1 MLKYIKF
8 WQTISILHQRFFANI
23 RCLFTLSFCAPYVR
37 SHKSNGRAFF
47 VYTSMAAAQ
56 RSAAHLMQQLFDS
69 ACHVYNKC
77 VSTYKTCLGNNMC
90 EFSCCN
96 CSPFLFFSVS
106 FTNTIFFIFL
116 SPCFSDHT
124 QKRYLFLQ
132 LIINASNV
140 LGTLF
145 MLLQI
150 LRWSWRRKWKILKW
164 SFIESLLKIAFS
176 IVINVRIPNL

>member
-23 RCLFTLSFCAPYVR
+23 RCLFTLSFCAPSVR

-69 ACHVYNKC
+69 ACHVYCKC
-77 VSTYKTCLGNNMC
+77 VSTYKPCLGNNMC

-96 CSPFLFFSVS
+96 CSPFLFFSVKTQTLLIS
-106 FTNTIFFIFL
+106 L
-116 SPCFSDHT
+116 CFSNHT
-124 QKRYLFLQ
+124 QKCYLFFQ
-132 LIINASNV
+132 LIINASNA
-140 LGTLF
+140 LGTIS

-150 LRWSWRRKWKILKW
+150 FGLS
-164 SFIESLLKIAFS
+164 
-176 IVINVRIPNL
+176 INVYTKY

>member
-23 RCLFTLSFCAPYVR
+23 RCLFTLSFCAPSVR

-69 ACHVYNKC
+69 ACHVYCKC
-77 VSTYKTCLGNNMC
+77 VSTYKPCLGNNMC

-106 FTNTIFFIFL
+106 FTNTTFYL
-116 SPCFSDHT
+116 SLS
-124 QKRYLFLQ
+124 LFLRSHSKALFVFTINYKRFKCFGDIIYVIANIK
-132 LIINASNV
+132 LIKKKKMQNIN
-140 LGTLF
+140 
-145 MLLQI
+145 MI
-150 LRWSWRRKWKILKW
+150 IY
-164 SFIESLLKIAFS
+164 
-176 IVINVRIPNL
+176 